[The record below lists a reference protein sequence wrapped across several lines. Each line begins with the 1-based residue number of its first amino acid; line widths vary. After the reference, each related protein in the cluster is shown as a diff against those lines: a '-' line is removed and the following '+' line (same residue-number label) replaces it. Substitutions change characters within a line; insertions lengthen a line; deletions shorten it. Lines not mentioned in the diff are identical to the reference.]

1 MVNAQEIEGQWNQ
14 IRGDVKERWGR
25 LTEDELTIRDGNVDQ
40 LVGRIQ
46 RKTGETREAIEN
58 YLTELTSR
66 ASSTLS
72 RAAASVG
79 GYAENAVAAVREGY
93 EDVADTARAGYGQA
107 RDLVRHRPGQS
118 IAVAFAAG
126 AAVGLCIGLILAPR
140 RPPSWWDSLTHSK
153 T

>member
-1 MVNAQEIEGQWNQ
+1 MMNAQEIAGKWNQ
-14 IRGDVKERWGR
+14 IRGDVKQKWGK
-25 LTEDELTIRDGNVDQ
+25 LTEDELAIHDGNMDQ

-66 ASSTLS
+66 ASSTVS

-79 GYAENAVAAVREGY
+79 GYVENAAAAVRDGY
-93 EDVADTARAGYGQA
+93 EDVADTARASYGQA
-107 RDLVRHRPGQS
+107 RGLVCHRPGQS

-126 AAVGLCIGLILAPR
+126 AAVGLCIGFILAPR
-140 RPPSWWDSLTHSK
+140 RSPSWWSSLTHSK